1 MNSTACPKRPL
12 AGHCIYVDRGHLMKN
27 AIALLCLLALG
38 ACSGKPPAPQS
49 DPKSSAAQPSAPWDA
64 MKQDEQRAKD
74 VQKVVNQHAADQDKQ
89 IEQQTQ

>member
-1 MNSTACPKRPL
+1 LQIETFAMKTAL
-12 AGHCIYVDRGHLMKN
+12 VLF
-27 AIALLCLLALG
+27 CLLSLA

-49 DPKSSAAQPSAPWDA
+49 DPTTAASTSAPWDA

-74 VQKVVNQHAADQDKQ
+74 VQKVVNKQAADQDKQ